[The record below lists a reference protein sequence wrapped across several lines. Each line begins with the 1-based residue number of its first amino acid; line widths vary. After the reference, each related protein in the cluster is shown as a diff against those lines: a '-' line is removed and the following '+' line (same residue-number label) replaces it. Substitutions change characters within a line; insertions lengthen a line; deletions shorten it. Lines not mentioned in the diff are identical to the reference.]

1 MLSVQERKLK
11 LANYR
16 FITRLGVMIDDA
28 KMKQRNCT
36 EFGKQ
41 VVALYRQK
49 LLLKIQNIVRLL
61 INYDFKK
68 VFILVPDMMK
78 SILVH
83 INQLIKIGVTDLQQQ
98 RFFFKDVVR
107 NIYDI
112 HKWYNKNKKTT

>member
-61 INYDFKK
+61 IHYDFKK